1 MMLINPRKKK
11 DGHNE
16 QRASNNVGRPRRTAN
31 FCAFSSIKEAFA
43 EKYLTGTVFVIIP
56 LSHGS
61 DSVDQSTDGGCSSN
75 LPGPFQ
81 ALSTSTE

>member
-31 FCAFSSIKEAFA
+31 FCATFSSIKEAFA
-43 EKYLTGTVFVIIP
+43 VVQKYLTGTD
-56 LSHGS
+56 S